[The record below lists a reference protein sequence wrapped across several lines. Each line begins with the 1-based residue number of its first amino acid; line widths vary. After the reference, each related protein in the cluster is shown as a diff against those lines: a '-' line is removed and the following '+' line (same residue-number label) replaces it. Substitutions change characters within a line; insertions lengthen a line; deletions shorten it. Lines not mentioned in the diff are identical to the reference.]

1 MDTITTTL
9 LTENGDTSVSA
20 QVDGDDLWL
29 AASELTR
36 ATGWKLTRDGFCHG
50 PLCIPIPPGSEA
62 EFTRADGSVNL
73 AAFARLRGQALV
85 HDDGAT
91 VWALDAST
99 AARVSTRT
107 SLEAPDFTLP
117 DLSGRLHSL
126 HEQRGKKVLLAS
138 WASW

>member
-1 MDTITTTL
+1 MSDTTITL
-9 LTENGDTSVSA
+9 LTEDGAASLSA
-20 QVDGDDLWL
+20 EVAGADLWL
-29 AASELTR
+29 AAPDLAR
-36 ATGWKLTRDGFCHG
+36 ATGWTLTANGFCRG
-50 PLCIPIPPGSEA
+50 SLCIPIPAGREG

-73 AAFARLRGQALV
+73 SALARQRGQALV
-85 HDDGAT
+85 HDDAAT

-99 AARVSTRT
+99 AAHSATRT

-117 DLSGRLHSL
+117 DLNGRMHSL